1 MSMLGQNVRGSEQ
14 TGREKDKEGERENY
28 TRRGGREWTG
38 IVGEIIFIIPR
49 RRRYRRR
56 LYAS

>member
-1 MSMLGQNVRGSEQ
+1 MLGQNAEGSKATRQKGITES
-14 TGREKDKEGERENY
+14 GKRERERREKERDE
-28 TRRGGREWTG
+28 RP
-38 IVGEIIFIIPR
+38 VSKIIFIIP